1 MRWLISRQISCG
13 SGVYSLPIGQS
24 SQRQQV
30 DSLAGRPDVAI
41 VVDSACCLPPD
52 LLRRWNIT
60 QVPHELVIEGRSY
73 RDGVDINPDDFY
85 KILRQGQI
93 VPTTAAPQPQAFL
106 DGLLDA
112 SEFASNILCI
122 TVASNF
128 SVANRSAQA
137 AVEMAGDRLSHCR
150 VKVVDSQAAAGALG
164 LIALAAARWAH
175 EGCDLDQVSGRID
188 QLIPRVNMMAFLESF
203 DYLNRSGRVS
213 KIKAWTGSLLGI
225 RPLTELQGGQARLLE
240 RPRSRRRAMDRVVAI
255 MKQRVG
261 MAPAVVNIMEADAA
275 EDALAMERRIREV
288 VDCRE
293 LFISQFTPVMGAHTG
308 PGLLGVAFYTD
319 EDQPNQPSSMETHQG
334 I

>member
-1 MRWLISRQISCG
+1 MATS
-13 SGVYSLPIGQS
+13 
-24 SQRQQV
+24 
-30 DSLAGRPDVAI
+30 PDVAI
-41 VVDSACCLPPD
+41 VVDSACCLPSD

-60 QVPHELVIEGRSY
+60 QVPHELVIEDRSY

-85 KILRQGQI
+85 KILRGDRV
-93 VPTTAAPQPQAFL
+93 VPTTVAPQPQAFL
-106 DGLLDA
+106 DGMLAA
-112 SEFASNILCI
+112 SESASNIVCI

-137 AVEMAGDRLSHCR
+137 AVKMAGNKLSHCR
-150 VKVVDSQAAAGALG
+150 VKVMDSQAAAGALG

-175 EGCDLDQVSGRID
+175 EGCDLDLVSAQID
-188 QLIPRVNMMAFLESF
+188 RLIPRVNMLAFLESF

-213 KIKAWTGSLLGI
+213 KIKAWTGSLLGV

-240 RPRSRRRAMDRVVAI
+240 RPRSRRRAMDRVAAI
-255 MKQRVG
+255 MEHRVG
-261 MAPAVVNIMEADAA
+261 PAPVVVNIMEADAA
-275 EDALAMERRIREV
+275 EDALVMERRIREV

-319 EDQPNQPSSMETHQG
+319 EDSLDLCSSMERKQG
-334 I
+334 S

>member
-1 MRWLISRQISCG
+1 
-13 SGVYSLPIGQS
+13 
-24 SQRQQV
+24 
-30 DSLAGRPDVAI
+30 
-41 VVDSACCLPPD
+41 

-60 QVPHELVIEGRSY
+60 QVPHELVIGDRSY
-73 RDGVDINPDDFY
+73 RDGLDINPDDFY
-85 KILRQGQI
+85 KILREDKV
-93 VPTTAAPQPQAFL
+93 VPTTTAPQPQEFL
-106 DGLLDA
+106 DGLLSA

-137 AVEMAGDRLSHCR
+137 AVEMSGDGLAHCR

-164 LIALAAARWAH
+164 LITLAAASWAD

-188 QLIPRVNMMAFLESF
+188 QLIPRLNMLAFLESF

-213 KIKAWTGSLLGI
+213 KIKAWTGSLLGV

-240 RPRSRRRAMDRVVAI
+240 RPRSRRRAIDRLVAI
-255 MKQRVG
+255 TQQRAGGTPV
-261 MAPAVVNIMEADAA
+261 VVNIMEAGAA
-275 EDALAMERRIREV
+275 GDALVLERLIQEA

-319 EDQPNQPSSMETHQG
+319 DYQPSSMKTNQG

>member
-1 MRWLISRQISCG
+1 LP
-13 SGVYSLPIGQS
+13 SGRSPQC
-24 SQRQQV
+24 QQA

-41 VVDSACCLPPD
+41 VVDSACCLPPY

-73 RDGVDINPDDFY
+73 RDGVDISPNDFY
-85 KILRQGQI
+85 KILREDRV
-93 VPTTAAPQPQAFL
+93 VPTTVAPQPQAFL
-106 DGLLDA
+106 DGLLEA
-112 SEFASNILCI
+112 SESASNILCI

-137 AVEMAGDRLSHCR
+137 AVEMAGDRLLHCR
-150 VKVVDSQAAAGALG
+150 VKVVDSRAAAGALG

-175 EGCDLDQVSGRID
+175 EGCNLDQVSGRID
-188 QLIPRVNMMAFLESF
+188 RLIPRVHMMAFLESF
-203 DYLNRSGRVS
+203 NYLNRSGRVS
-213 KIKAWTGSLLGI
+213 KIKAWTGSLLGV

-261 MAPAVVNIMEADAA
+261 MEPSVVNIMEADAA
-275 EDALAMERRIREV
+275 EDALVMERRIREA

-319 EDQPNQPSSMETHQG
+319 EDLLNQPSSMETKQG
-334 I
+334 S